1 MIRLP
6 PRSTLFPYTTLFR
19 SGEVNTAMP
28 KYVVSRVMDA
38 LNDSSQSLKGSRIL
52 LVGLA
57 YKANVDDMRESPTF
71 VLMDLLTARGAAV
84 EYYDPYVP
92 VINPTREHAHYTGRK
107 SVGWSKEEI
116 SKYDAVLIATAHD
129 SVNYKELAQWADCI
143 IDTRNAMAD
152 IPAPAGN
159 VWKA

>member
-38 LNDSSQSLKGSRIL
+38 LNDSSQSLKGSRVL
-52 LVGLA
+52 LLGLA

-71 VLMDLLTARGAAV
+71 VLMDLLTAG
-84 EYYDPYVP
+84 D
-92 VINPTREHAHYTGRK
+92 RK
-107 SVGWSKEEI
+107 STRLNSSHSQI
-116 SKYDAVLIATAHD
+116 SYAVFCL
-129 SVNYKELAQWADCI
+129 K
-143 IDTRNAMAD
+143 
-152 IPAPAGN
+152 
-159 VWKA
+159 K